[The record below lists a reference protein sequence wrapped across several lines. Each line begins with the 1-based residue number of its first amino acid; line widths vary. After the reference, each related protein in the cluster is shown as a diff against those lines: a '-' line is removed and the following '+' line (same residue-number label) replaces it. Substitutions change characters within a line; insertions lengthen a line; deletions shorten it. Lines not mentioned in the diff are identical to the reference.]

1 MSGNS
6 KASDMVTVP
15 YVVGMTKDDAI
26 SALNKVGLGYKAV
39 TQSSDTVA
47 ENSVINQGNVGGS
60 KVEKNSQIVLTISS
74 GRETKNVTVPNVKG
88 KTEEEAKELI
98 ENVNL
103 VVSVDYVYSSTVEA
117 GKVVKYSPSGTVT
130 EGTTVTIEV
139 SRGKQVTKATVP
151 NVIGM
156 TESLA
161 NQSIEAAGLK
171 VSVKYETSSKASYG
185 TVTSQ
190 TPYSGGDTVESGTTI
205 TIYVSHYT
213 SSTTSTTASGSG
225 SSNSNSNNNSNGN
238 SNSNSNNSGSN
249 TSGNSSGSN
258 TSSGNGSSNT
268 GTGNTSN

>member
-1 MSGNS
+1 MKCIGIGIAVIILIITIFVVVKLIGSGKSSSNNNSQASNQVTTAVSGNS

-39 TQSSDTVA
+39 TVA

-117 GKVVKYSPSGTVT
+117 G
-130 EGTTVTIEV
+130 
-139 SRGKQVTKATVP
+139 
-151 NVIGM
+151 
-156 TESLA
+156 
-161 NQSIEAAGLK
+161 
-171 VSVKYETSSKASYG
+171 
-185 TVTSQ
+185 
-190 TPYSGGDTVESGTTI
+190 
-205 TIYVSHYT
+205 
-213 SSTTSTTASGSG
+213 
-225 SSNSNSNNNSNGN
+225 
-238 SNSNSNNSGSN
+238 
-249 TSGNSSGSN
+249 
-258 TSSGNGSSNT
+258 
-268 GTGNTSN
+268 